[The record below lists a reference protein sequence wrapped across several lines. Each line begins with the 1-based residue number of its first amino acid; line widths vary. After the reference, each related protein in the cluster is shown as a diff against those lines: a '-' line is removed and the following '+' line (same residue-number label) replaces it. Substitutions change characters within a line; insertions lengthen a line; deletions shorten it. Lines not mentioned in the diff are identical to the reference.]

1 VRAGDLPARKS
12 VLAAAAAGAVP
23 AAALALAGA
32 ASAGRVVNKA
42 GATSVVPEKAA
53 SPFKKLRRE

>member
-1 VRAGDLPARKS
+1 VIFQPEKS
-12 VLAAAAAGAVP
+12 LLAALAVP

-42 GATSVVPEKAA
+42 GATSVVLEKAA